1 MQKRKPKTP
10 IQQYCT
16 MSTERAILLGMALMA
31 QKSNTPISEVIA
43 QYQQVG
49 GDLHEKSAYR
59 ALNEDLRKFY
69 QVKDM
74 ENAWY
79 DKVVSLFRFVLF
91 MIDLR
96 LKKVDPVVQQGE
108 KFLCCTIFQIA
119 G

>member
-1 MQKRKPKTP
+1 MCGTWIVFSSTERKNTLNRMQKRKPKTP

-69 QVKDM
+69 QVKE
-74 ENAWY
+74 ENA
-79 DKVVSLFRFVLF
+79 
-91 MIDLR
+91 
-96 LKKVDPVVQQGE
+96 
-108 KFLCCTIFQIA
+108 
-119 G
+119 

>member
-1 MQKRKPKTP
+1 
-10 IQQYCT
+10 

-69 QVKDM
+69 QVKE
-74 ENAWY
+74 ENA
-79 DKVVSLFRFVLF
+79 
-91 MIDLR
+91 
-96 LKKVDPVVQQGE
+96 
-108 KFLCCTIFQIA
+108 
-119 G
+119 